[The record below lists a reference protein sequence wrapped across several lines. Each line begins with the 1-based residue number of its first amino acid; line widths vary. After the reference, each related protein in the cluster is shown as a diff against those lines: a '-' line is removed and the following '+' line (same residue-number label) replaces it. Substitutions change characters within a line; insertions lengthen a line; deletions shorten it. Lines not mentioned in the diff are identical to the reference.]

1 MSKRTNPGT
10 WLAFALFIAIL
21 GSTIAP
27 ATTIDVDGNSA
38 GNDFIAPGET
48 WKFFKGTQPPGNPPN
63 AWKAIDFDD
72 SSWQTGA
79 AGFGFGDNDDATI
92 LNDMRNNYVSV
103 YIRKE
108 FSVSS
113 LPADE
118 VVKIEID
125 YDDGFIAYLNGRE
138 IARANMPGG
147 TAAYDTRAAGSH
159 EAGSPETFVLG
170 TAGELLNAGSNI
182 LAIEGHN
189 TSLDSSDF
197 SLIPS
202 LSSAAN
208 TIRTGET
215 WIVETDTVT
224 LQGRADAPGAVSV
237 LVNGTYADFNAGDGT
252 WSVEVLLLPGLNTIT
267 IEQLDANTNVL
278 NSRTVEVMYIPAANH
293 VSGELIGDMT
303 WSGACIVEDTV
314 VVPAGMVLKIEPG
327 TIVLM
332 KDAAEMV
339 VYGQLLAEGTEAEPI
354 HFTRYGDGTSWKRIM
369 FIEAA
374 DSRLVHCTIEY
385 ADSEGEHQDYY
396 VPGPRTYHEAVVALA
411 SHVDIENCIFRN
423 LPDESAGADGD
434 AIAIISDD
442 QDYPGEA
449 TANIR
454 GCEFLSI
461 GQSVHTRYSYV
472 LVEDCYFTGKRGD
485 NDDVDLWGESTPA
498 PLILN
503 NLFLNPEHDDMIN
516 PTRCSAVIIGNVI
529 AGCDDHG
536 IVLRDKCYPV
546 LMNNLIID
554 CSSAGIAVE
563 NSCEAL
569 LVNNTIVNCGR
580 GIRLFDLGRW
590 DPPYSLSPGG
600 GTATVINCIIWDCP
614 QPITLTDSSNTQIED
629 RGSHITVKYSDI
641 QGGQNAISVSGNRS
655 TVTWGQGNINTDP
668 QFVAANN
675 WDCHLKS
682 RAGRWDAAGESWV
695 LDNITS
701 PCIDAGDLDTP
712 VAFEPYPNGGIIN
725 MGAYGGTDEAG
736 KSPSGLHAKYGGGT
750 GEPDNPYHIYTD
762 EHMNTIGLHEE
773 DLDKHFKL
781 MADIDLGSLG
791 EKDFNIIGNFVSPFR
806 GVFDG
811 NGHTISNFHYIS
823 TDVNDVALFQC
834 VQGEQARIADLGLID
849 PVINV
854 ESNELDFVVDPDDP
868 NAGAIY
874 GNSASSLVNYLSR
887 GAVVSR
893 CYVQG
898 GSVSG
903 DLWVGGLV
911 SNIQG
916 GTIDHC
922 YSTAEVFGKR
932 DIGGLVGYNFWG
944 LITNCHATSNV
955 TGEGSVGG
963 LAGYNGDTIR
973 DCSATGDVT
982 GDFTVGGLAG
992 NNSGTIQSSYS
1003 TGSLTGVYDI
1013 GGLVGHSSG
1022 TFINCYSTGSVTGEM
1037 YVGGLVGR
1045 LNGLATIANCSS
1057 TGNVIGITEVG
1068 GLVGSGRGT
1077 FTNCY
1082 STGSTSGERNVGGL
1096 VGNINGPATI
1106 ANCSSAGNVT
1116 GITEV
1121 GGLVGCGG
1129 GTITNCYSTGSA
1141 SGERFIGG
1149 LVGRL
1154 AEITYELTTIMN
1166 SIMNC
1171 YSAGNVTGITE
1182 VGGLVGDGYYTAN
1195 VLGSFW
1201 DIEVSGQTTSFRGT
1215 GKTTAEMQTAGTFLD
1230 AGWDFFDETE
1240 NGADDLWWITE
1251 GQDYPRLWWE
1261 LSD

>member
-1 MSKRTNPGT
+1 MSKRTGPGT
-10 WLAFALFIAIL
+10 LLTFAILFAIL
-21 GSTIAP
+21 GGTIAP
-27 ATTIDVDGNSA
+27 ATTIDVDGGSA
-38 GNDFIAPGET
+38 GNDLIAPGEV
-48 WKFFKGTQPPGNPPN
+48 WKFFKGTEPPSNSPN

-72 SSWQTGA
+72 SNWQTGPG
-79 AGFGFGDNDDATI
+79 GFGFGDNDDATI
-92 LNDMRNNYVSV
+92 LSDMRNNYVSV

-108 FSVSS
+108 FSASS

-118 VVKIEID
+118 VVKLEID
-125 YDDGFIAYLNGRE
+125 YDDGFIAYLNGLE

-147 TAAYDTRAAGSH
+147 TAAYDTSASGSH
-159 EAGSPETFVLG
+159 EAGSPKTFVLG
-170 TAGELLNAGSNI
+170 TAGELLNTGSNI

-197 SLIPS
+197 SLIPA

-208 TIRTGET
+208 TIRTGDT

-224 LQGRADAPGAVSV
+224 LQGRADAPEDVSV
-237 LVNGTYADFNAGDGT
+237 LVNGAYADFDAGDGT
-252 WSVEVLLLPGLNTIT
+252 WSVEVPLVPGLNAIT
-267 IEQLDANTNVL
+267 IEQLDANTSVV
-278 NSRTVEVMYIPAANH
+278 NSRTVEIMYITAANH
-293 VSGELIGDMT
+293 VAGELIGDMT
-303 WSGACIVEDTV
+303 WSGAYIIEDSV
-314 VVPAGMVLKIEPG
+314 AVPAGMVLKIEPG
-327 TIVLM
+327 TMVLM
-332 KDAAEMV
+332 KDAAELV

-354 HFTRYGDGTSWKRIM
+354 HFTRYGDGTSWKQIM
-369 FIEAA
+369 FAGAA

-396 VPGPRTYHEAVVALA
+396 VPGPRNYHEAVVALA
-411 SHVDIENCIFRN
+411 CHVDIENCIFRN
-423 LPDESAGADGD
+423 LPDDSAGAEGD

-442 QDYPGEA
+442 QDYPGQA
-449 TANIR
+449 SANIR

-461 GQSVHTRYSYV
+461 GQGVHTRYSYV

-536 IVLRDKCYPV
+536 IVLRDKCSPV
-546 LMNNLIID
+546 LINNLIID

-563 NSCEAL
+563 NSCDAL

-590 DPPYSLSPGG
+590 DPPYSLNPGG

-614 QPITLTDSSNTQIED
+614 EPITLTDSNNTEIED

-641 QGGQNAISVSGNRS
+641 QGGQNAISVSGSHS

-682 RAGRWDAAGESWV
+682 QAGRWDATGESWV

-701 PCIDAGDLDTP
+701 PCIDTGDPCSP

-725 MGAYGGTDEAG
+725 MGFYGGTDETS

-750 GEPDNPYHIYTD
+750 GEPNNPYLIYTD
-762 EHMNTIGLHEE
+762 QHMNTIGLHEE
-773 DLDKHFKL
+773 DLNKHFKL

-791 EKDFNIIGNFVSPFR
+791 ETDFNIIGRYPSSFR

-811 NGHTISNFHYIS
+811 NGHIISNFRYIS
-823 TDVNDVALFQC
+823 TDVNDVALFEN
-834 VQGEQARIADLGLID
+834 VQGVQARITDLGLID

-868 NAGAIY
+868 DSGAIY
-874 GNSASSLVNYLSR
+874 GNSAGSLVNYLSR
-887 GAVVSR
+887 GALLSH
-893 CYVQG
+893 CYVRG

-903 DLWVGGLV
+903 DVWIGGLV
-911 SNIQG
+911 SYVDQS
-916 GTIDHC
+916 TIESC
-922 YSTAEVFGKR
+922 YSTAEVSGKS
-932 DIGGLVGYNFWG
+932 F
-944 LITNCHATSNV
+944 
-955 TGEGSVGG
+955 VGG
-963 LAGYNGDTIR
+963 LAGYNIRGKITDCHTIGNITGINFAGGLVGR
-973 DCSATGDVT
+973 NDGTIKNCYTAGDVT
-982 GDFTVGGLAG
+982 CDFTAGGLAG
-992 NNSGTIQSSYS
+992 YDTGTIESSYS
-1003 TGSLTGVYDI
+1003 TGNVTGVHEI
-1013 GGLVGHSSG
+1013 GGLVGRSRSDL
-1022 TFINCYSTGSVTGEM
+1022 INCYST
-1037 YVGGLVGR
+1037 
-1045 LNGLATIANCSS
+1045 A
-1057 TGNVIGITEVG
+1057 
-1068 GLVGSGRGT
+1068 
-1077 FTNCY
+1077 
-1082 STGSTSGERNVGGL
+1082 
-1096 VGNINGPATI
+1096 
-1106 ANCSSAGNVT
+1106 
-1116 GITEV
+1116 
-1121 GGLVGCGG
+1121 
-1129 GTITNCYSTGSA
+1129 SA

-1154 AEITYELTTIMN
+1154 VKITDELTT
-1166 SIMNC
+1166 IMNC

-1182 VGGLVGDGYYTAN
+1182 VGGLVGYGYYTAN

-1215 GKTTAEMQTAGTFLD
+1215 GKTTAEMQTADTFLD

-1240 NGADDLWWITE
+1240 NGADDIWWITE

-1261 LSD
+1261 LAD

>member
-1 MSKRTNPGT
+1 MSKKTNPGT
-10 WLAFALFIAIL
+10 WLACAIFFAIL

-38 GNDFIAPGET
+38 GSDFIAPGEV
-48 WKFFKGTQPPGNPPN
+48 WKFFKGTEPPGNPPN

-72 SSWQTGA
+72 SNWQTGPG
-79 AGFGFGDNDDATI
+79 GFGYGDDDDATI
-92 LNDMRNNYVSV
+92 LNDMLNNYVSV

-108 FSVSS
+108 FSASS
-113 LPADE
+113 LPGDE
-118 VVKIEID
+118 VVKLEID

-147 TAAYDTRAAGSH
+147 TAAYNTSAAGSH

-170 TAGELLNAGSNI
+170 TAVELLNAGSNI

-197 SLIPS
+197 SLTPA
-202 LSSAAN
+202 LRSATN
-208 TIRTGET
+208 TARTGDT
-215 WIVETDTVT
+215 WIVETDTII
-224 LQGRADAPGAVSV
+224 LQGRADALKAVSV
-237 LVNGTYADFNAGDGT
+237 LANGTSADFNAGNGT
-252 WSVEVLLLPGLNTIT
+252 WSVEVLLMPGLNAIT
-267 IEQLDANTNVL
+267 VEQLDANTNIV
-278 NSRTVEVMYIPAANH
+278 NSRVVEIMYVPPANH
-293 VSGELIGDMT
+293 ASGELIGDMT
-303 WSGACIVEDTV
+303 WSGAYIIEDSV
-314 VVPAGMVLKIEPG
+314 VVPADMVLKIEPG
-327 TIVLM
+327 TMVLM
-332 KDAAEMV
+332 KDAAELV
-339 VYGQLLAEGTEAEPI
+339 VYGQLLAEGTEAEAI
-354 HFTRYGDGTSWKRIM
+354 HFTRYSDGTSWKQIM
-369 FIEAA
+369 FVEAA
-374 DSRLVHCTIEY
+374 DSRLAHCIIEY

-411 SHVDIENCIFRN
+411 CHVDIENCIFRN

-461 GQSVHTRYSYV
+461 GQGVHTRYSYV

-498 PLILN
+498 PLIQN

-516 PTRCSAVIIGNVI
+516 PTRCSAVIVGNII

-536 IVLRDKCYPV
+536 IVLRDKCSPV

-563 NSCEAL
+563 NSCEATL
-569 LVNNTIVNCGR
+569 INNTIVNCGR

-590 DPPYSLSPGG
+590 GPPYSLNPGG

-614 QPITLTDSSNTQIED
+614 QPVTLTDSSNTQIED

-641 QGGQNAISVSGNRS
+641 QGGQNSISVSGSRS

-668 QFVAANN
+668 QFVAVNN
-675 WDCHLKS
+675 GDCHLKS

-695 LDNITS
+695 QDNITS
-701 PCIDAGDLDTP
+701 PCIDTGDPDSP

-736 KSPSGLHAKYGGGT
+736 KSPSGIHAKYGGGT
-750 GEPDNPYHIYTD
+750 GGPDNPYLIYTD

-773 DLDKHFKL
+773 DFDKHFVQ

-791 EKDFNIIGNFVSPFR
+791 EDDFNIIGNILSPFS

-811 NGHTISNFHYIS
+811 NGRTISNFHYIS
-823 TDVNDVALFQC
+823 TDINDVALFNC
-834 VQGEQARIADLGLID
+834 VQGEQARITDLGLID

-854 ESNELDFVVDPDDP
+854 ESNELDFVFDWDDP

-874 GNSASSLVNYLSR
+874 GNTAGSLVNNLWHGARLSH
-887 GAVVSR
+887 
-893 CYVQG
+893 CYVRG
-898 GSVSG
+898 GRVSG

-911 SNIQG
+911 SNVEE
-916 GTIDHC
+916 GTIESC
-922 YSTAEVFGKR
+922 YSTVEVSGKR
-932 DIGGLVGYNFWG
+932 DVGGLVGDNYSG
-944 LITNCHATSNV
+944 TITNCHAIGHV
-955 TGEGSVGG
+955 TGESSTGG
-963 LAGYNGDTIR
+963 LAGYNNGTIR
-973 DCSATGDVT
+973 DCCAMGDVT
-982 GDFTVGGLAG
+982 CDSMAGGLAG
-992 NNSGTIQSSYS
+992 NNMGTIQSSYS
-1003 TGSLTGVYDI
+1003 TGHVSGFYDI
-1013 GGLVGHSSG
+1013 GGLLGRSRGSL
-1022 TFINCYSTGSVTGEM
+1022 INCYSTGSVSGEWS
-1037 YVGGLVGR
+1037 VGGLVGFF
-1045 LNGLATIANCSS
+1045 
-1057 TGNVIGITEVG
+1057 G
-1068 GLVGSGRGT
+1068 GP
-1077 FTNCY
+1077 
-1082 STGSTSGERNVGGL
+1082 
-1096 VGNINGPATI
+1096 I
-1106 ANCSSAGNVT
+1106 
-1116 GITEV
+1116 
-1121 GGLVGCGG
+1121 
-1129 GTITNCYSTGSA
+1129 TIT
-1141 SGERFIGG
+1141 
-1149 LVGRL
+1149 
-1154 AEITYELTTIMN
+1154 
-1166 SIMNC
+1166 NC
-1171 YSAGNVTGITE
+1171 YSAGNVTGITDI
-1182 VGGLVGDGYYTAN
+1182 GGLVGTGHSLDN

-1201 DIEVSGQTTSFRGT
+1201 DIETSGQTTSFRGT

-1240 NGADDLWWITE
+1240 NGTDDIWWITE